1 MICVLTADRAVRF
14 EPESTAE
21 QIQLKTTA
29 EMKKELEE
37 EPRFIRRTCLDLT
50 VGSAEH
56 ALVLISDEKTV
67 PRMINRV
74 MQLQKLNLSHV
85 EHLFCRY
92 RVKITYTHTEQ
103 QTLDFFFL
111 ESYSIFILVH
121 WTCQISA
128 WNCGNGSGL
137 TEWAAESQPPASPS
151 QLQLLKDQFKPE
163 PS

>member
-21 QIQLKTTA
+21 QIQLKTTV

-92 RVKITYTHTEQ
+92 RVKIMYTHTHTEQ
-103 QTLDFFFL
+103 QTLDFFFFWKVIL
-111 ESYSIFILVH
+111 FSYLFIELVRSLPG
-121 WTCQISA
+121 TVEMA
-128 WNCGNGSGL
+128 L
-137 TEWAAESQPPASPS
+137 V
-151 QLQLLKDQFKPE
+151 
-163 PS
+163 